1 MQLSILVIDLVGYS
15 ERLAAL
21 EEQVCNAGET
31 LNRQIEEFVSA
42 AITLAR
48 LELASTILKFT
59 GDGAILKAPDA
70 ERAHRIAIALQE
82 ASADFNRGKQTELGK
97 RVFRVGIASGEVSSY
112 ESASGAI
119 DHGGSTIGRAARME
133 AGCKA
138 GGVMLDELSFKKLPA
153 DLRSLYR
160 GPETLVDKNRAEYAA
175 YRLKDECMTRL
186 QTALSKCLAEL
197 GANGNPELA
206 QLLEKMPFAK
216 DVPTLLSWM
225 AQPDHGAVYAIEKL
239 RDVVLS
245 FPKHRSIDD
254 SSVRPIILLFLVC
267 AEQRLRAELINA
279 LGANPDL
286 KITLS
291 DASVRN
297 LIAVSLKNC
306 GLHFEIDPS
315 KRAIKPTNIV
325 SDLPIMEPGGNRL
338 DRFVFEELHE
348 RERGLRKLDPTLDR
362 SAIQIDQA
370 AMRARLRL
378 LDETESLQIVVA
390 FAAGSPFAND
400 AQVSALLKD
409 LGIPYFHHGVVEA
422 DSTVDVQTARDVGES
437 LASQLRDLLE
447 ILTPSTAPPV
457 NTVKPPSTSKPIRPL
472 VFLSYARADD
482 VRFKQAMAL
491 QLKGLEQMREIELF
505 IDDRNILPGQYWDDR
520 IRAKLEQ
527 AYVAIFM
534 LSPNFLASDF
544 IMQDEV
550 PVLMKLAPHER
561 VIPVVVSDCVWR
573 IGAFGALQ
581 APLNAH
587 TLQQLNELELNA
599 ASFQIATHVAELCQQ
614 HTQGS

>member
-1 MQLSILVIDLVGYS
+1 MQLSVLVIDLVGYS

-21 EEQVCNAGET
+21 EEQVSNAGET
-31 LNRQIEEFVSA
+31 LNRQIEAFVSA
-42 AITLAR
+42 AITSAR
-48 LELASTILKFT
+48 LALADTILKFT

-82 ASADFNRGKQTELGK
+82 ASAEFNRGKQTELGK
-97 RVFRVGIASGEVSSY
+97 RVFRVGIATGEVSSY
-112 ESASGAI
+112 ESASGTI

-133 AGCKA
+133 AGCKP
-138 GGVMLDELSFKKLPA
+138 GGVMIDAPSFETLPA
-153 DLRSLYR
+153 DLRSLYK
-160 GPETLVDKNRAEYAA
+160 GPETLVDKNKAEYVA

-297 LIAVSLKNC
+297 LIAVGLKNC

-491 QLKGLEQMREIELF
+491 QLKGLEQMGLIELF
-505 IDDRNILPGQYWDDR
+505 IDDRDIQLGQYWDDR
-520 IRAKLEQ
+520 IRAKLDQ

-599 ASFQIATHVAELCQQ
+599 ATVQIATHIAKLCRQY
-614 HTQGS
+614 TQAS